1 MNSKNYCLVS
11 GILFAIVAVAHLMR
25 IVNGW
30 NVLVDDYAVPMFVS
44 WVALIVPCVL
54 ALWAFRVAGR

>member
-11 GILFAIVAVAHLMR
+11 GILFAIVAIAHLMR
-25 IVNGW
+25 IINGS

-44 WVALIVPCVL
+44 WVGMIVPGVL

>member
-11 GILFAIVAVAHLMR
+11 GILFAIVALAHLMR
-25 IVNGW
+25 IISGS

-44 WVALIVPCVL
+44 WVGMIVPGLL
-54 ALWAFRVAGR
+54 ALWAFRVV

>member
-11 GILFAIVAVAHLMR
+11 GILFAIVALAHLMR
-25 IVNGW
+25 IINGS

-44 WVALIVPCVL
+44 WAGLIVPGAL
-54 ALWAFRVAGR
+54 ALWAFRVAGH